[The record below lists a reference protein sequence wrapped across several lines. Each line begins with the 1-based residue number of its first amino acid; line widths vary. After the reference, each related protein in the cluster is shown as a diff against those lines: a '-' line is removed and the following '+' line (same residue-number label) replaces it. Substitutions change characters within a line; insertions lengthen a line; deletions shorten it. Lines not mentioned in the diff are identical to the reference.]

1 MHRPVP
7 HPTTRASPVSICL
20 TDRGLCLQDRVPLV
34 FLTAAEV
41 DALLAALDQGPLGRP
56 NYRRKLKWSA
66 RSST

>member
-1 MHRPVP
+1 V
-7 HPTTRASPVSICL
+7 
-20 TDRGLCLQDRVPLV
+20 V